1 MTEQDFTFEEQVNGL
16 IEQISAYIEHY
27 HGGSV
32 ELDRIE
38 GRTVFVRLGGAR
50 RLSPVS
56 SHAAGLG
63 GGHIAPVFP
72 RHRGRR
78 NDKLLSAH

>member
-38 GRTVFVRLGGAR
+38 GRIFFVRLGGACEDCPCLQPR
-50 RLSPVS
+50 CR
-56 SHAAGLG
+56 AGWRA
-63 GGHIAPVFP
+63 HCAVFP
-72 RHRGRR
+72 
-78 NDKLLSAH
+78 DIVVEETISC